1 MIKELH
7 EKIQRGEITSL
18 ELTKGY
24 IKTID
29 EKNDNINALLEV
41 YKEDALREAKK
52 VDEEVKSGNKIGML
66 SGIPGVL
73 KDNICVKGNVT
84 SAASKMLENYIAA
97 NIK

>member
-52 VDEEVKSGNKIGML
+52 VDEEVKSGNKIGKIL
-66 SGIPGVL
+66 
-73 KDNICVKGNVT
+73 CFGNRRISNSNFKT
-84 SAASKMLENYIAA
+84 SAQRNHPFGQC
-97 NIK
+97 